1 MQGASSGKFIDK
13 WQGKLKDEVNE
24 ANAILTDRKQVKKIW
39 REVDFNG
46 NGYVSL
52 AEIDK
57 VARTRLFVCLMCS
70 TFCEFSFLS
79 CI

>member
-1 MQGASSGKFIDK
+1 MDK
-13 WQGKLKDEVNE
+13 WQGKLKDEVDE
-24 ANAILTDRKQVKKIW
+24 ANAILTNRKKIRKIW

-57 VARTRLFVCLMCS
+57 VARITVFFHVQNPTFNHFLF
-70 TFCEFSFLS
+70 
-79 CI
+79 

>member
-1 MQGASSGKFIDK
+1 MDK
-13 WQGKLKDEVNE
+13 WHGKLKNEVAQ
-24 ANAILTDRKQVKKIW
+24 ANAILTDRKQIKKIW

-57 VARTRLFVCLMCS
+57 VG
-70 TFCEFSFLS
+70 
-79 CI
+79 